1 MVMEMVKN
9 KSMARLY
16 VSCNHFCTRYFLV
29 KILLVKSKDLHASAF
44 VKLNYGTATQ
54 KPKM

>member
-1 MVMEMVKN
+1 MEMVKN

-29 KILLVKSKDLHASAF
+29 KILLVKSKDLHASAC